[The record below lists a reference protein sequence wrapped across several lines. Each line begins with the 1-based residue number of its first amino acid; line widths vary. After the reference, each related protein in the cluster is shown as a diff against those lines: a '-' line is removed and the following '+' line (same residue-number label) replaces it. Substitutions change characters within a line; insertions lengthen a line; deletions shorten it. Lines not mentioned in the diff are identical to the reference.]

1 MTGGAAGLGLPGG
14 SGPGGAA
21 DRSADLFSGARH
33 RGDQLYTGPRGTVS
47 GPTGERSLC
56 PEPSHQPGGGAPCP
70 DSGQRG
76 EGGDPHQLRSP
87 RSGCRE
93 TPSFFDKGIAC
104 RGADN
109 RKMPRRFKSRYKTE
123 KIFIFRQHSPRLLPE
138 ASFSW
143 GAPTNGGKAGAFRGF
158 QPLPHRLFQ
167 YILRCGPG
175 SGLKNYTIRWDPKE

>member
-123 KIFIFRQHSPRLLPE
+123 KIFIFRQHSPGFCRRLHSHGALQPMVGKTGLFA
-138 ASFSW
+138 ASNRFLIGFSNIFS
-143 GAPTNGGKAGAFRGF
+143 AAVLAV
-158 QPLPHRLFQ
+158 
-167 YILRCGPG
+167 
-175 SGLKNYTIRWDPKE
+175 D